1 MTQLTTGPTGHLGG
15 KRTLKPNTLTYYEI
29 IELERIHTELQAQDQ
44 AQTQNTKR
52 IKPPLFYDSPLRG
65 IR

>member
-1 MTQLTTGPTGHLGG
+1 MTQQTNTQTQHTTQ
-15 KRTLKPNTLTYYEI
+15 PNTQTQTQ
-29 IELERIHTELQAQDQ
+29 HTTQPNTQTQ
-44 AQTQNTKR
+44 TQTQNTKR